1 MADNTPATQEVV
13 SAPKTEIQPEATT
26 KDGLTPEF
34 AKGTAE
40 IAAEKEKI
48 NVNAIEAEIVTPA
61 PQEEE
66 EATLKRRLN
75 GAISEVEKRNEDAR
89 RYVDLQSE
97 QVRENNELIHK
108 VAASDPVLANKVVQ
122 KVWGFQGIKSY
133 KQLVERSKLEEL
145 KMSNPDVYETKRKL
159 MDVET
164 RLANAEQKEQRIIRN
179 KFLAEKGIQE
189 NEYDPNYRKLLES
202 LDNLNPELIS
212 EDYEK
217 ALRSAYAIG
226 FNEGSVVTTHIK
238 EAPTLQIGGG
248 NKPIPIPSSQPQRSD
263 TSTWLAR
270 SLNERLGY
278 NIPI

>member
-1 MADNTPATQEVV
+1 MADNTPATPAVV
-13 SAPKTEIQPEATT
+13 SAPTVESQPKATT
-26 KDGLTPEF
+26 DGLTPEF

-40 IAAEKEKI
+40 IAAEKRE
-48 NVNAIEAEIVTPA
+48 NAVEAEIVAPA

-75 GAISEVEKRNEDAR
+75 GAISEVEKRNEESR
-89 RYVDLQSE
+89 RYVDLQTE

-145 KMSNPDVYETKRKL
+145 KVSNPDVYETKRKL
-159 MDVET
+159 MEVET
-164 RLANAEQKEQRIIRN
+164 RLANAEQKEQRFIRN
-179 KFLAEKGIQE
+179 KFLADKGIQE
-189 NEYDPNYRKLLES
+189 NEYDPNYRRLMES
-202 LDNLNPELIS
+202 MDNLNPELIS

-217 ALRSAYAIG
+217 ALRFAYNGA
-226 FNEGSVVTTHIK
+226 FNEGGSVARVK
-238 EAPTLQIGGG
+238 EVPTLQMGGG
-248 NKPIPIPSSQPQRSD
+248 KAPAPMPLSQPQRSEI
-263 TSTWLAR
+263 STWLAK
-270 SLNERLGY
+270 SLNDRLGY